1 MRSTK
6 TIKLLPSNLLKPKT
20 SKLSWLPVNKVLY
33 LGRTERDGAVNQ
45 VKMVEGLQKQFKK
58 KYEDLIKEAQ

>member
-1 MRSTK
+1 M
-6 TIKLLPSNLLKPKT
+6 PKPKT